1 MSSVCHVTCFLKLFH
16 FLDQSWEEDA
26 DNRFFFHLLDKSKV
40 MRIQWVVVVVVVG
53 LHPMTHVGSLRM
65 CLDPDVVPPLAGF
78 LLVAVLGVL
87 HHILS
92 VVSVCVFETG

>member
-1 MSSVCHVTCFLKLFH
+1 VDGQKIFKTRLYFKFKGSQLFIVNIPH
-16 FLDQSWEEDA
+16 
-26 DNRFFFHLLDKSKV
+26 
-40 MRIQWVVVVVVVG
+40 VVVVVVG
-53 LHPMTHVGSLRM
+53 LHPMSQVGSLRM

-92 VVSVCVFETG
+92 VVSACNFL

>member
-1 MSSVCHVTCFLKLFH
+1 MKLM
-16 FLDQSWEEDA
+16 
-26 DNRFFFHLLDKSKV
+26 LLLLLL
-40 MRIQWVVVVVVVG
+40 VVG
-53 LHPMTHVGSLRM
+53 LHPMTQVGSLRM

-92 VVSVCVFETG
+92 VIFVCIFEAAHCFRSFYVSRDCVPGFHNSV